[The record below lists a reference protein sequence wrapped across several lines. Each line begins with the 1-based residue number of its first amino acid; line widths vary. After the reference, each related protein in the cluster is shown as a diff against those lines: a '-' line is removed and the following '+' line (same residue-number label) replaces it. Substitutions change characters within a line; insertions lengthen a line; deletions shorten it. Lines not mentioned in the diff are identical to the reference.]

1 MKASV
6 KSIDLIDHENWAY
19 WPDDEESFCVAAE
32 ALIGPIEEEGGDIF
46 SFEICT
52 AKWFFTNKNRVTG
65 FARAIIFVPEYDEQ
79 TIRKTVTGLVART
92 SGSTWVE
99 IGTKLSR
106 YLRWEFEDYLD

>member
-6 KSIDLIDHENWAY
+6 KSIDLVDHENWAY
-19 WPDDEESFCVAAE
+19 WPDDVENFCIAAE
-32 ALIGPIEEEGGDIF
+32 ALIGPIEEEGADIF

-52 AKWFFTNKNRVTG
+52 PKWFAANTNRVTG

-79 TIRKTVTGLVART
+79 TIKAVVTDLVART

-99 IGTKLSR
+99 IGEKLSR
-106 YLRWEFEDYLD
+106 YLRWEFEDYHE